1 MGRETCAH
9 PKGSRESS
17 LGHVPDKHKL
27 VLAGLAVLASVALVA
42 SPAMAAPPSGPFGDL
57 EIINSTGGTN
67 SSDGL
72 KIHIAQGQ
80 IQITRGG
87 IDQLF
92 PTGSFPITTEIDSSS
107 GVNNYFTV
115 AFTNAGTVRTISPP
129 NGPAGAYFEDL
140 YWNSATSSAT
150 LTGGGQ
156 SGTVVN
162 TLTSEETGDGIVT
175 LEITYEYTYPNE
187 FLNIST
193 KLTLPNLWTYPTRVY
208 WNTDSTLGGADSGD
222 QLEGTLNNGQVVRG
236 VVSPD
241 GTQLEGFRQ
250 VVGQNVNS
258 WAGNYRC
265 PWNDQGLD
273 CNPASFNSWVDDNLD
288 APNSISSQTNVD
300 NGFGVSVPM
309 VNTSGVHTASFDIL
323 FVSCVGGVSPLQCI
337 EEAVNPDPA
346 PSTTTTTT
354 TTAAAVALATTGAN
368 VEWLMVAGLIA
379 VIAGSG
385 FIAFSRRKR
394 TW

>member
-1 MGRETCAH
+1 L
-9 PKGSRESS
+9 KN
-17 LGHVPDKHKL
+17 KL
-27 VLAGLAVLASVALVA
+27 FIAGLAVLTSVALVA
-42 SPAMAAPPSGPFGDL
+42 SPAIAASPTGPFGDL
-57 EIINSTGGTN
+57 TIINPTGGTN

-87 IDQLF
+87 IAQLYPVTNF
-92 PTGSFPITTEIDSSS
+92 PSSTIISSNS

-115 AFTNAGTVRTISPP
+115 AFTKNNTVRTISPP
-129 NGPAGAYFEDL
+129 NGPAGAQVEDI

-162 TLTSEETGDGIVT
+162 TLTSQDTGDGIVT
-175 LEITYEYTYPNE
+175 LEITYAYTYPNE
-187 FLNIST
+187 FLNVST
-193 KLTLPNLWTYPTRVY
+193 KLTLPNPWTYPTRVY
-208 WNTDSTLGGADSGD
+208 WNTDSTLGGSDSGD

-258 WAGNYRC
+258 WAGNYTC
-265 PWNDQGLD
+265 PWDDQSTD
-273 CNPASFNSWVDDNLD
+273 CNPASFHSWVDDNAD
-288 APNSISSQTNVD
+288 APNTISAQTNVD

-309 VNTSGVHTASFDIL
+309 VDTPGEHTASFDIL

-337 EEAVNPDPA
+337 EAAVNPNPAPAPA
-346 PSTTTTTT
+346 PSTTTTLT
-354 TTAAAVALATTGAN
+354 LATTGAN
-368 VEWLMVAGLIA
+368 VEWLMVTGILTA
-379 VIAGSG
+379 IAGSG

-394 TW
+394 IR